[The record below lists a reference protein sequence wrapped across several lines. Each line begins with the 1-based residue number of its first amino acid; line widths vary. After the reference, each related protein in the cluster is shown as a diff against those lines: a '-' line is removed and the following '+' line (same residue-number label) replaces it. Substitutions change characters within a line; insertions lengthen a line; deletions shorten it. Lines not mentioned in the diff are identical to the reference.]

1 MIPTF
6 LAVNTHSFARHQR
19 YAAKFSPAAAKI
31 PSLISVIL
39 ESHLLIQPRH
49 SLRSRLLWP
58 LVVVSIAA
66 SILVAI
72 VSCWLASRTAERE
85 LTNRYRSIAATLESS
100 SFPLN
105 RSVLIS
111 IAKLT
116 DTELMTANFDG
127 SEIESTMTEAD
138 QDQLFAIVNQSRL
151 DRDDVGMTR
160 ITFGQN
166 RYRVGTFRRTVI
178 ASGSQS
184 AAWVFVLFNETGLR
198 AALIQAVVA
207 PLATGLST
215 IALLTTI
222 TLALASRLVGRLS
235 RLEKQV
241 ARISQGDFEDGNF
254 KDGDFEAAVVSGPP
268 DEIGRLASAVR
279 SMATQLRQMWQTIH
293 QREGE
298 RLLHQVAAGLAHNL
312 RNSLTGARM
321 AVELHRKRCKQ
332 RDDDGLR
339 IAVHEIEQTE
349 SYVQRLLFVAAG
361 KQDVDKPARIVD
373 CYEDLRSSL
382 NPLAL
387 HKGIAL
393 SWDLEASIADAQ
405 VADGPSWV
413 AAVTNLVFNAMHVA
427 TQVNVRLNRR
437 EAGQLVITVEDN
449 GPGPSI
455 EVQENLFDPFI
466 TTKPEGLGLG
476 LPFVLRASRRLG
488 GDVQWLRK
496 DSKTS
501 FILTAK
507 IQ

>member
-1 MIPTF
+1 M
-6 LAVNTHSFARHQR
+6 
-19 YAAKFSPAAAKI
+19 
-31 PSLISVIL
+31 
-39 ESHLLIQPRH
+39 
-49 SLRSRLLWP
+49 
-58 LVVVSIAA
+58 VSIAA
-66 SILVAI
+66 SIVVAI
-72 VSCWLASRTAERE
+72 VSYWLALRTAERE

-116 DTELMTANFDG
+116 DTELMTAKFDG
-127 SEIESTMTEAD
+127 TEIESTILEVE
-138 QDQLFAIVNQSRL
+138 QDRLFAIVNQSRL

-184 AAWVFVLFNETGLR
+184 AAWVFVLFNEAGFR

-215 IALLTTI
+215 IVLLKTI

-241 ARISQGDFEDGNF
+241 ERISQGDFE
-254 KDGDFEAAVVSGPP
+254 ASVVSGPP
-268 DEIGRLASAVR
+268 DEIGRLASAVS

-321 AVELHRKRCKQ
+321 AVELHMKRCKQ
-332 RDDDGLR
+332 RPDDGLQ

-361 KQDVDKPARIVD
+361 KQEIDKPARIID

-382 NPLAL
+382 NPLAV

-393 SWDLEASIADAQ
+393 SWDLEAGIVDAQ
-405 VADGPSWV
+405 IVDGPSLV
-413 AAVTNLVFNAMHVA
+413 AAVTNLIFNAMHVA
-427 TQVNVRLNRR
+427 TQVDVRLNRCQ
-437 EAGQLVITVEDN
+437 AGRLVITVEDN

-476 LPFVLRASRRLG
+476 LPLVLRASRRLG

-496 DSKTS
+496 NSKTS
-501 FILTAK
+501 FILTAI